1 MFEDIKSIVSID
13 LAVIGD
19 YVFSL
24 ATTSLAG
31 YFAIKIIG
39 FLLNQLFKRSNF
51 LEEKKEE
58 TIKSLYKN
66 TSNYI
71 LAVII
76 LIAAIKP
83 FFVDLSE
90 VILAGGIIAAVIGF
104 GAQKVVNDI
113 LSGIF
118 MIFEG
123 SIKAGDF
130 IHLNDGLEGGTVEE
144 VGFRITKI
152 RLINGKLLTIS
163 NGEIRQ
169 MVNGS
174 VYKRRVFESIIF
186 SFNEDPIRVKGIL
199 ENVCDELNIKHYDY
213 LKIEEQTGEF
223 EEKYRVYGF
232 HSMDTSPLGYK
243 ISIVATVNDT
253 DYLTAVL
260 EVKELLAK
268 TIHREK
274 IKMAES
280 YVNVENRHE
289 EMQLGS

>member
-1 MFEDIKSIVSID
+1 
-13 LAVIGD
+13 
-19 YVFSL
+19 
-24 ATTSLAG
+24 
-31 YFAIKIIG
+31 
-39 FLLNQLFKRSNF
+39 
-51 LEEKKEE
+51 
-58 TIKSLYKN
+58 
-66 TSNYI
+66 
-71 LAVII
+71 
-76 LIAAIKP
+76 
-83 FFVDLSE
+83 
-90 VILAGGIIAAVIGF
+90 
-104 GAQKVVNDI
+104 
-113 LSGIF
+113 